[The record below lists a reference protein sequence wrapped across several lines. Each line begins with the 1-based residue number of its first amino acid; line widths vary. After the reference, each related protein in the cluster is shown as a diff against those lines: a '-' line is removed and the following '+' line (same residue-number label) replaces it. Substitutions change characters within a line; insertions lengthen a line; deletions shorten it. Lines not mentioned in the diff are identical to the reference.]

1 MAVFVHYLDIKNE
14 TVQLTDSPSSSN
26 RWVHLQNHFY
36 KTVIT
41 YRKKLKPI
49 TVTKIPSFNGN
60 GNGKVLPE
68 EHSYETFTL
77 MGCYA
82 V

>member
-1 MAVFVHYLDIKNE
+1 MAVFVQYLDIKNE
-14 TVQLTDSPSSSN
+14 SVQLTGSPSSSD

-41 YRKKLKPI
+41 GKKLKPI
-49 TVTKIPSFNGN
+49 TVTKIQSFK
-60 GNGKVLPE
+60 GKVLPE
-68 EHSYETFTL
+68 EHSHENFTL

>member
-14 TVQLTDSPSSSN
+14 IVPLTGSPTSSD
-26 RWVHLQNHFY
+26 RWCTLQNHFY

-41 YRKKLKPI
+41 YGKKPKPI
-49 TVTKIPSFNGN
+49 TGTRIPSFNG
-60 GNGKVLPE
+60 KVLLE
-68 EHSYETFTL
+68 EHSLENFIL
-77 MGCYA
+77 MGCYT